1 MSINRVVSL
10 AAAIIIT
17 GTQWTALSRTLTHT
31 QSVRAVVAGAPVA
44 DDVSDSSLPVIL
56 ITAHTGVLPQALVRS
71 IE

>member
-10 AAAIIIT
+10 AAAFMLT
-17 GTQWTALSRTLTHT
+17 GTQWTALSCPLTHT

-56 ITAHTGVLPQALVRS
+56 ITAHRGIPAGDGQGH
-71 IE
+71 